1 VVAARRTLTGCY
13 NQAVLAWDS
22 NAACVRTGCC
32 LCWGVALSATLD
44 ELARALAQVGRSV
57 RDTLLATMRTAADG
71 RVVRRAGGDDV
82 YGLDDRAGQVLEAEL
97 QRRCSRWPG
106 RLVVEGADEPLPI
119 SDGSGPWVYLAD
131 PVDGTRLWLTGKRS
145 AWVLLGAGRQAT
157 TLEELEVGAAV
168 ELPTPRARLGLVAWA
183 RKGGAAN
190 AEDDDLIAGGRP
202 LPHLLVPQAAV
213 DITRTYVSFPQYT
226 PGADAAVS
234 WLEDRLLAGVK
245 VFRDPSQS
253 SGGLLMGLA
262 DGADTA
268 VLDARPLV
276 GAPNAAHPYD
286 LAAIVVARAAGV
298 VVEALPPGPIEVPL
312 DPWAPVAWAGYC
324 NTGVADAFRRRW
336 SVQAPDR

>member
-1 VVAARRTLTGCY
+1 M
-13 NQAVLAWDS
+13 
-22 NAACVRTGCC
+22 
-32 LCWGVALSATLD
+32 
-44 ELARALAQVGRSV
+44 AQVGRSV
-57 RDTLLATMRTAADG
+57 RDTLLTTMRTTADG
-71 RVVRRAGGDDV
+71 SVVRRAGGDDI
-82 YGLDDRAGQVLEAEL
+82 YGLDDRADQVLVVEL

-106 RLVVEGADEPLPI
+106 RLVVEGADEQLPI
-119 SDGSGPWVYLAD
+119 GEGPGPWVYLAD
-131 PVDGTRLWLTGKRS
+131 PVDGTRLWLAGKRS

-168 ELPTPRARLGLVAWA
+168 ELPTPRARVGLVAWA
-183 RKGGAAN
+183 RKGGGAN
-190 AEDDDLIAGGRP
+190 AEDDDLVAGGRP
-202 LPHLLVPQAAV
+202 LPYPLIPRAAA

-226 PGADAAVS
+226 PGTDAAVS
-234 WLEDRLLAGVK
+234 RLEDRLLAGIK
-245 VFRDPSQS
+245 VYRDPSQS

-298 VVEALPPGPIEVPL
+298 VVEALPPGPLEVPL

-324 NTGVADAFRRRW
+324 NTDVADAFRRRW
-336 SVQAPDR
+336 SMRRSAELVAEGAGIPPTRNTYPPPIN

>member
-1 VVAARRTLTGCY
+1 V
-13 NQAVLAWDS
+13 S
-22 NAACVRTGCC
+22 E
-32 LCWGVALSATLD
+32 TLD
-44 ELARALAQVGRSV
+44 ELAFTLAQVGRSV
-57 RDTLLATMRTAADG
+57 RDTLGTTMRTAADG
-71 RVVRRAGGDDV
+71 SVVRRAGGDDI
-82 YGLDDRAGQVLEAEL
+82 YGLDDQADQILVAEL

-119 SDGSGPWVYLAD
+119 GDGSGPWVYLAD

-190 AEDDDLIAGGRP
+190 AEDDDLVTGGRP
-202 LPHLLVPQAAV
+202 LPHPLIPQAAT

-226 PGADAAVS
+226 PGTDAAVS
-234 WLEDRLLAGVK
+234 RLEDRLLAGLK
-245 VFRDPSQS
+245 VFRDPAQS

-268 VLDARPLV
+268 VLDARPLL

-286 LAAIVVARAAGV
+286 LAAVVVARAAGV
-298 VVEALPPGPIEVPL
+298 VVEALPPGPLVFPL

-324 NTGVADAFRRRW
+324 NAQLAKDFRRRW
-336 SVQAPDR
+336 SMQTPER

>member
-1 VVAARRTLTGCY
+1 LSG
-13 NQAVLAWDS
+13 
-22 NAACVRTGCC
+22 
-32 LCWGVALSATLD
+32 ALDGLD
-44 ELARALAQVGRSV
+44 GLARALAQVGRSV
-57 RDTLLATMRTAADG
+57 RDTLLTTMRTAVDG
-71 RVVRRAGGDDV
+71 SVVRRAGGDDI
-82 YGLDDRAGQVLEAEL
+82 YGVDDRADRVLVAEL
-97 QRRCSRWPG
+97 KRRCARWPG
-106 RLVVEGADEPLPI
+106 RLVMEGAEAPLPI
-119 SDGSGPWVYLAD
+119 GDGAGPWVYLAD

-145 AWVLLGAGRQAT
+145 AWVLLGAGRGAS

-168 ELPTPRARLGLVAWA
+168 ELPTSRARLGLVAWA
-183 RKGGAAN
+183 RTGRRAD
-190 AEDDDLIAGGRP
+190 AEDDDLVAGGHP
-202 LPHLLVPQAAV
+202 LPHPLVPRAAA

-226 PGADAAVS
+226 PGADAVVS
-234 WLEDRLLAGVK
+234 RLEDRLLAGVK

-298 VVEALPPGPIEVPL
+298 VVEALPPGPLDAPL

-324 NTGVADAFRRRW
+324 NTDVADAFRRRW
-336 SVQAPDR
+336 STQAPER

>member
-1 VVAARRTLTGCY
+1 VSAA
-13 NQAVLAWDS
+13 
-22 NAACVRTGCC
+22 
-32 LCWGVALSATLD
+32 LD
-44 ELARALAQVGRSV
+44 ELAHTLAQVGRSV
-57 RDTLLATMRTAADG
+57 RDMLLTTMRTAADG
-71 RVVRRAGGDDV
+71 SVVRCAGGDDI
-82 YGLDDRAGQVLEAEL
+82 YGLDDRADQVLVAEL
-97 QRRCSRWPG
+97 QRWCSQWPG
-106 RLVVEGADEPLPI
+106 RLVVEGTDEPLPI
-119 SDGSGPWVYLAD
+119 GDGSGPWVYLAD

-157 TLEELEVGAAV
+157 MLEELEVGAAV

-183 RKGGAAN
+183 RKGGGAT
-190 AEDDDLIAGGRP
+190 AEDDDLVAGGRA
-202 LPHLLVPQAAV
+202 LPHPLIPQAAA
-213 DITRTYVSFPQYT
+213 DITGTYVSFPQYT

-234 WLEDRLLAGVK
+234 RLEDRLLAGVK

-286 LAAIVVARAAGV
+286 LAALVVARAAGV
-298 VVEALPPGPIEVPL
+298 VVEALPPGPLAVPL

-324 NTGVADAFRRRW
+324 NTDVAEAFRRRW
-336 SVQAPDR
+336 SMQTPER